1 MEGVQRVVHAAA
13 QIGGTWTTATP
24 EDFKAINYIGA
35 VNILDAA
42 QAAGVLQTTLIL
54 STTILDRNY
63 TMTEVSPLVAISG
76 QHSPYNRAKISAY
89 YHAMAR
95 AVDGMAVTFVLPGA
109 IYGPTPLLERALV
122 PTSFT
127 GTLLSAARGELTE
140 YLPSLMGWVLA
151 SEVAEISLA
160 AAEKGR
166 IGVRYLATGRPEEV
180 TSLPAFCNRFME
192 MAGINRRVAEID
204 VSDPA
209 ALEGTYG
216 SMVKYVHTSL
226 PDPPHDPSVTTSDL
240 GVEPASIKDGLSTTV
255 DWLRAQ
261 GQI

>member
-1 MEGVQRVVHAAA
+1 MRPPRSGVYSDDSDS
-13 QIGGTWTTATP
+13 

-151 SEVAEISLA
+151 TEVAEISLA

-180 TSLPAFCNRFME
+180 TSLPDFCNRFME

-209 ALEGTYG
+209 AAARAPTARW
-216 SMVKYVHTSL
+216 SNMSIPAFRIL
-226 PDPPHDPSVTTSDL
+226 PTTR
-240 GVEPASIKDGLSTTV
+240 ASRL
-255 DWLRAQ
+255 
-261 GQI
+261 QIWA